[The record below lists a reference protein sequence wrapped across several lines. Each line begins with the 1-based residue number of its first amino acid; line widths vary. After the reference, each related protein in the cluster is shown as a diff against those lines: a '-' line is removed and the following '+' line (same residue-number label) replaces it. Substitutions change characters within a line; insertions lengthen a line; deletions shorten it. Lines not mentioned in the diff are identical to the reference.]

1 MVLKTKG
8 KKEWMSFTGQNEG
21 RQFDPLANL
30 DAKLSKYLLHLNNI
44 VWITAAMGPFFLGSF
59 TVQEEQKLRERMIEQ
74 AFRAEIRPICT
85 LDSCHL

>member
-44 VWITAAMGPFFLGSF
+44 VWITAAMGPFFSWFVYSARRTEATG
-59 TVQEEQKLRERMIEQ
+59 KN
-74 AFRAEIRPICT
+74 
-85 LDSCHL
+85 D